1 MSADSS
7 AGNGALVTILAD
19 WGNGRC
25 SELGTLTRGE
35 LAAAEAERQHWA
47 ALPLAQGYS
56 CDGPEFVSNK
66 VERSYRIA
74 FRDAVERCV
83 MWITSPEEYDE
94 PSEWLEQASAA
105 RSAAKDQY
113 TSTVELAPLRG
124 RHQALESVFELFKTI
139 DDDGELELVLV
150 RWLSG
155 LDQWSAGP
163 FDTLVD
169 PGLPLVP
176 ASWPVSC
183 SPAFSRVIEAV
194 RNAIPKTEP
203 RTWAADEC
211 RRCHGLTKSGATLC
225 GWCERQR
232 QQAVPTVTV
241 VELPAEDIET
251 GLPEEL
257 LKPPGG
263 SGLMQLFLQHVAAC
277 AMYRQQEI
285 ELAGALALMA
295 TLTGRKVRD
304 ELGTRTNCYLL
315 CAAPSGS
322 GKDFV
327 RQCLKDLLREAC
339 PEALELLGPERL
351 ASHAGL
357 ISELKASPCKLFPLD
372 ECHRLLATTKD
383 ARSPHLYNI
392 ASLLLT
398 FWSSAG
404 GLWIGDAYGD
414 RDKTPR
420 IWCPHAVVF
429 GSATAEG
436 LWGSID
442 SGNLQDGLVARFCVF
457 AGDYQLPRQ
466 VRPEAFPAELLERVR
481 WWARFVPGGD
491 LSTLNPEPRTI
502 RETPEAQTRL
512 FEHSYDIAKKRI
524 GEGRT
529 NAALWSRANEKAR
542 KFALLSACSR
552 TDVGVEPTAIDFDDA
567 DWGVKLANHLTRAML
582 KQAGQFVAENPHEQK
597 LKRLLRVIVKPARP
611 LTKSDI
617 SRASQWLTGRE
628 RDELLRDLEE
638 QGLIRRAEGIERM
651 ASGRP
656 AIVYVPTMQKA
667 ADS

>member
-1 MSADSS
+1 MTYETSAVDD
-7 AGNGALVTILAD
+7 GATILAD
-19 WGNGRC
+19 WGDGRC
-25 SELGTLTRGE
+25 SELGTFTHE
-35 LAAAEAERQHWA
+35 EWVAADAERRRWA
-47 ALPLAQGYS
+47 ALPLEQRFPI
-56 CDGPEFVSNK
+56 DGPEHGSPGA
-66 VERSYRIA
+66 ERAYRVA
-74 FRDAVERCV
+74 FRDAVECCLRWLTMPDAFDEGNEPMQWVEDAENARCLAKSQDV
-83 MWITSPEEYDE
+83 GREK
-94 PSEWLEQASAA
+94 LAS
-105 RSAAKDQY
+105 
-113 TSTVELAPLRG
+113 LRG

-139 DDDGELELVLV
+139 DDEDELELVLV
-150 RWLSG
+150 RWLAS

-163 FDTLVD
+163 FEALVD

-176 ASWPVSC
+176 SSWPVSC
-183 SPAFSRVIEAV
+183 SSAFGRVIGAV
-194 RNAIPKTEP
+194 RDALPKPEP

-211 RRCHGLTKSGATLC
+211 RRCHGFTSALATLC
-225 GWCERQR
+225 EWCEQHRQH
-232 QQAVPTVTV
+232 ALPIVIEHEPTADNF
-241 VELPAEDIET
+241 EPRLPV
-251 GLPEEL
+251 EL

-263 SGLMQLFLQHVAAC
+263 SGLMQLFLHHVNRTAI
-277 AMYRQQEI
+277 YPQPEI

-304 ELGTRTNCYLL
+304 EQGTRTNCYLL

-322 GKDFV
+322 GKDFT
-327 RQCLKDLLREAC
+327 RQCLKDVLREAC
-339 PEALELLGPERL
+339 SEALELLGPERL

-357 ISELKASPCKLFPLD
+357 ISELRASSCKVFPLD

-383 ARSPHLYNI
+383 ARSPHLFNI

-457 AGDYQLPRQ
+457 GGDYELPRE
-466 VRPEAFPAELLERVR
+466 VKPEQFPAELLERVR
-481 WWARFVPGGD
+481 WWARFAPGGD
-491 LSTLNPEPRTI
+491 LGTVNPEPRIITA
-502 RETPEAQTRL
+502 TPEAAARL
-512 FEHSYDIAKKRI
+512 FEHSLTIAKKRI
-524 GEGRT
+524 GEDRT

-552 TDVGVEPTAIDFDDA
+552 AEAGLEPSGIEFDDA

-582 KQAGQFVAENPHEQK
+582 KQAGQFVAENPHEQR
-597 LKRLLRVIVKPARP
+597 LKRLLRTISKPMS
-611 LTKSDI
+611 KSEI

-628 RDELLRDLEE
+628 RDDLLRDLEE
-638 QGLIRRAEGIERM
+638 QGLIRRAEGIEGM
-651 ASGRP
+651 GSGRR
-656 AIVYVPTMQKA
+656 AIVYVPTTRKS